1 MKWRI
6 LTEGCDARMP
16 CSFDVLHPGAEQD
29 VLLAFEMVVALSKM
43 AGRSDQQKMSLL
55 QDLVALVMFL

>member
-1 MKWRI
+1 
-6 LTEGCDARMP
+6 MP